1 MPRFWVTKAR
11 KVLYNGSNSSGL
23 VDGRCIV
30 SDPNL
35 TYLLLVIGL
44 WASVFGLY
52 IPGTGLVELLAAIG
66 LTGALL
72 ALAANPATN
81 WIFAVLIGVGVL
93 SYMLLPLY
101 RREWARWALLGLVLQ
116 AISGFFLFTDT
127 VVSPVLIGV
136 TVAISFGLY
145 QLVLLPFH
153 RKQVSQP
160 TVGEDEL
167 IEGAYGYVVKP
178 LDPVGTVNVNS
189 ELWTAYS
196 AEPLPSG
203 TYVQV
208 VSKEGLRLFV
218 ERAKQKRAPRLAQA
232 EDAEVPPDLP
242 LETLR
247 KEDDRLL

>member
-1 MPRFWVTKAR
+1 MAGI
-11 KVLYNGSNSSGL
+11 L
-23 VDGRCIV
+23 V

-35 TYLLLVIGL
+35 AYLLLVVGL

-52 IPGTGLVELLAAIG
+52 VSGTGIVELIAAIG
-66 LTGALL
+66 MVGALL

-101 RREWARWALLGLVLQ
+101 RREWARWAPLGLVLQ
-116 AISGFFLFTDT
+116 TISSFFLFTDT

-136 TVAISFGLY
+136 TAAISFGLY
-145 QLVLLPFH
+145 QFVLLPFY

-160 TVGEDEL
+160 TVSEDEL
-167 IEGAYGYVVKP
+167 IEGACGYVVKP
-178 LDPVGTVNVNS
+178 LDPVGTVNVNG

-208 VSKEGLRLFV
+208 ISKEGLRLLV
-218 ERAKQKRAPRLAQA
+218 ERAKPKRAPRLAQA
-232 EDAEVPPDLP
+232 EDAEASPDLP
-242 LETLR
+242 LRAPREENDSLV
-247 KEDDRLL
+247 

>member
-1 MPRFWVTKAR
+1 
-11 KVLYNGSNSSGL
+11 
-23 VDGRCIV
+23 V

-35 TYLLLVIGL
+35 TYLLLIVGL

-52 IPGTGLVELLAAIG
+52 ISGTGLVELLAAIG
-66 LTGALL
+66 MIGALL

-81 WIFAVLIGVGVL
+81 WIFAVLIGAGVL
-93 SYMLLPLY
+93 SYTLLPLY
-101 RREWARWALLGLVLQ
+101 KREWARWAPLGLALQ
-116 AISGFFLFTDT
+116 AISSFFLFTDT
-127 VVSPVLIGV
+127 AISPVLIGV

-153 RKQVSQP
+153 RKQVSP
-160 TVGEDEL
+160 PVVGEDEP

-178 LDPVGTVNVNS
+178 LDPVGTVNVDG

-208 VSKEGLRLFV
+208 ISREGLRLRV
-218 ERAKQKRAPRLAQA
+218 ERAKLKQAPHLAQT
-232 EDAEVPPDLP
+232 EDAEALPDLP
-242 LETLR
+242 LRALR
-247 KEDDRLL
+247 EEDDSLV